1 MSASRQ
7 YIPRYSVADYKAWE
21 GDWELWGGVPVAMTP
36 SPFGGHQAVLTRLA
50 RMLGNEIE
58 RAKCEAEVLVE
69 LDWIISDD
77 TVVRPDLVVVCG
89 PPPEEHLRTTPAIVV
104 EIVSQA
110 SHHRDHV
117 HKRDLYGEQ
126 GVGGYLIIDPDP
138 RSVMMCRR
146 NGVYEWAVEL
156 IEDLF
161 TITICEDCVIQATTA
176 SLFR

>member
-126 GVGGYLIIDPDP
+126 GVGGYLIIDPDQ
-138 RSVMMCRR
+138 RSVMMYRR
-146 NGVYEWAVEL
+146 NGVDEWAVEL